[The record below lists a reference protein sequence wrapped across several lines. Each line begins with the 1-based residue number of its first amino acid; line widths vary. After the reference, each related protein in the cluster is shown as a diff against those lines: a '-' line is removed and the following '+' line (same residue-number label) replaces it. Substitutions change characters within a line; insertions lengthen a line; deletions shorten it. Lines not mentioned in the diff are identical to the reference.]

1 MFFDC
6 LYDEDV
12 ISEDAFYKWETS
24 KDPAEQ
30 QGKSIALKS
39 VTAFFTWLR
48 EAEEESEGNWC
59 EEAAAT
65 YWGVEARCLYKWR
78 TVHSELVHTT
88 YTHTLSLVAR
98 HMV

>member
-12 ISEDAFYKWETS
+12 ISEDAFYKWEAS

-30 QGKSIALKS
+30 EGKGVALKS

-48 EAEEESEGNWC
+48 EAEEESEDN
-59 EEAAAT
+59 
-65 YWGVEARCLYKWR
+65 
-78 TVHSELVHTT
+78 
-88 YTHTLSLVAR
+88 
-98 HMV
+98 